1 MRGMATMVLA
11 ATLAGASFAT
21 GSAAEVPKEIN
32 ACALL
37 TDAEVSAALGVPVEA
52 GQRRDSG
59 VTADGAF
66 SSTCLWRVSADKDA
80 KDPKRPLGGAR
91 FAILNAM
98 AWSKTGKGPA
108 SFLQSFRDAARDHII
123 DNTPVPLKIGEES
136 LWWGDGVA
144 VRKGDMSFG
153 MSVHLV
159 DGRERERGMSE
170 ALAAKVLKR
179 L

>member
-1 MRGMATMVLA
+1 M
-11 ATLAGASFAT
+11 
-21 GSAAEVPKEIN
+21 
-32 ACALL
+32 LL
-37 TDAEVSAALGVPVEA
+37 SDADVSAAMGAAVEP
-52 GQRRDSG
+52 GLRRDSG
-59 VTADGAF
+59 VTADGAY
-66 SSTCLWRVSADKDA
+66 SSTCLWKVSADKDA
-80 KDPKRPLGGAR
+80 NDPKRPLGGAR

-123 DNTPVPLKIGEES
+123 DKTPVALKIGDES

-159 DGRERERGMSE
+159 TDRERERGLSE

>member
-1 MRGMATMVLA
+1 MILA
-11 ATLAGASFAT
+11 VSLGGAILTT
-21 GSAAEVPKEIN
+21 GVAAEVPKEIN
-32 ACALL
+32 ACTML
-37 TDAEVSAALGVPVEA
+37 TDAEVGAALGTPVEP
-52 GQRRDSG
+52 GLRRDSG
-59 VTADGAF
+59 VTPDGAY

-98 AWSKTGKGPA
+98 AWSKSSKGPA
-108 SFLQSFRDAARDHII
+108 SFLQSFRDAARDHTI
-123 DNTPVPLKIGEES
+123 DKTPVALKIGDES

-159 DGRERERGMSE
+159 TERERERGLSE
-170 ALAAKVLKR
+170 GLAAKVLKR